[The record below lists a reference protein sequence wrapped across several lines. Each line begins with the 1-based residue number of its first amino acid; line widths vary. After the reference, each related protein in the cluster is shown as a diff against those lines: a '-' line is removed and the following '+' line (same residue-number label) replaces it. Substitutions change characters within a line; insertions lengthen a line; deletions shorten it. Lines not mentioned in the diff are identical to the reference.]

1 MERTQLDN
9 MRWNSQIGK
18 VYYHI
23 CPDNE
28 KYYRTIHI
36 RHNPFSN
43 TLVPSLSN
51 PVYGVPPEG
60 LEPINPLML
69 NKLMRLQMSSSF
81 F

>member
-9 MRWNSQIGK
+9 QRWNSMIGK
-18 VYYHI
+18 TFYAL

-28 KYYRTIHI
+28 KYYRSIYV

-43 TLVPSLSN
+43 HLQPMISN

-60 LEPINPLML
+60 LEPISPLML
-69 NKLMRLQMSSSF
+69 NRLMRLQMSSSF